1 MTASPRFLSYGV
13 ALVLPATLLAQTPA
27 RIPPRPIH
35 PPAAYRAALAHGT
48 RDTTGRPGA
57 RYWQQSVAYRI
68 RAALDVTTGRL
79 TGGEVVTY
87 RNHAPDTLTSILFH
101 VDQNVYA
108 PGAPRN
114 RGVPVTGGVTIDSVV
129 VDGTAV
135 TTHAL
140 GAGYYAEPTLMV
152 VPLPAP
158 LPPGDSARIAIGWS
172 YTVPPAPTFRS
183 ADLDHDVFAVGQ
195 WYPRVA
201 VYDDLYGWDRSPYLG
216 DGEFYLEY
224 GDFDVSLTL
233 PAGWLVGATG
243 TLENPDAVLPA
254 PVRARLARAT
264 GSDSVVHVVT
274 ADGRGPGRSTA
285 GQAGQ
290 TLTWHFTAHDVRD
303 FAWSTSANYVWDAVR
318 APGGTAVNSLYR
330 PQFAAWKDAW
340 RYGLHALESMGTLVG
355 PYRYPQLT
363 VTEGPIPGMEYPMI
377 VFIRGGRSAQSLS
390 GVIIHES
397 SHQWFPMMVGSMEAK
412 YAWMDEGFVTYWE
425 ALEEASYWHR
435 PVPAWGRNRL
445 YLAYAGTEQEVPLM
459 RHTDLVTPYGQRTL
473 AAYTKPAVVLGALR
487 AVVGDSVFLQA
498 FRDYFRSWSLKHPQ
512 PWDFFE
518 TVERHAGHSLD
529 WFWRPLFY
537 ETDVLDQ
544 AVAGVRVAGDS
555 SVITLADSGDVI
567 LPTPLAITRADGSV
581 VHDTVAAMRWL
592 TTRRITLTVP
602 GRVTRVVIDSAGA
615 FPDVN
620 TADDVWPPVGVELGH
635 GDSR

>member
-1 MTASPRFLSYGV
+1 VPGRRRLLSCCA
-13 ALVLPATLLAQTPA
+13 ALVIPTALVAQTST
-27 RIPPRPIH
+27 RIPPRPVQ
-35 PPAAYRAALAHGT
+35 PPAAYRAALERGT
-48 RDTTGRPGA
+48 RDTSGRPGP
-57 RYWQQSVAYRI
+57 RYWQQSLAYRI
-68 RAALDVTTGRL
+68 RAGLDVATGRL

-87 RNHAPDTLTSILFH
+87 RNHSPDTLTTILFH

-114 RGVPVTGGVTIDSVV
+114 RGVPVTGGVTIDSVTV
-129 VDGTAV
+129 NGTAV
-135 TTHAL
+135 TTHAF
-140 GAGYYAEPTLMV
+140 GSGYYAEPTLMV
-152 VPLPAP
+152 VPLPTP
-158 LPPGDSARIAIGWS
+158 LPPGDSARVAIGWA

-201 VYDDLYGWDRSPYLG
+201 VYDDLYGWDHTPYLG

-224 GDFDVSLTL
+224 GDFDVTLTL

-243 TLENPDAVLPA
+243 TLENPAAVLPA
-254 PVRARLARAT
+254 PVRARLARAAQ
-264 GSDSVVHVVT
+264 SDSVVHVVT
-274 ADGRGPGRSTA
+274 ADARGPGRATM
-285 GQAGQ
+285 GRAGQ
-290 TLTWHFTAHDVRD
+290 TLTWHYTAHDVRD
-303 FAWSTSANYVWDAVR
+303 FAWSTSAHYVWDAVR
-318 APGGTAVNSLYR
+318 GPSGAVVHTLYR

-340 RYGLHALESMGTLVG
+340 RYGVHALRSMGSLVG

-412 YAWMDEGFVTYWE
+412 HAWMDEGFVTYWE
-425 ALEEASYWHR
+425 ALEEASYWHDS
-435 PVPAWGRNRL
+435 VPAWGGNRF

-498 FRDYFRSWSLKHPQ
+498 FRDYFRSWSLRHPQ
-512 PWDFFE
+512 PWDFFA
-518 TVERHAGHSLD
+518 TVERHAGRKLD

-544 AVAGVRVAGDS
+544 AVRRVDVTGDS

-567 LPTPLAITRADGSV
+567 LPTPLAITRADGTV
-581 VHDTVAAMRWL
+581 LHDTVAATRWL
-592 TTRRITLTVP
+592 TTRQIAVTVP
-602 GRVTRVVIDSAGA
+602 GRVTGVVIDPAYA
-615 FPDVN
+615 FADVN
-620 TADDVWPPVGVELGH
+620 RSNDVWPRAGGAA
-635 GDSR
+635 GTR